1 VATKIRLAR
10 FGRKKRPFYRI
21 MVSDSRAPRDGRHI
35 DSIGYYNPLTSPK
48 DLKIEKEKAFDWLNR
63 GAIPSLTVRNLL
75 SSQGILLEWELR
87 KQGKSEKIIGEEL
100 QKFDFL
106 QDLKQK
112 NKEKVLRSRVKE
124 DAAVEEA
131 PEIKETAAAET
142 EAEETAETQPTEAV
156 EEAIS
161 TESEVSS
168 DASVVSEEA
177 KAEEPP
183 EEKPDEEVSESETP
197 DTQSED
203 QSEPTEKLE

>member
-1 VATKIRLAR
+1 MATKIRLAR

-48 DLKIEKEKAFDWLNR
+48 DLKIEKETAFDWLNR

-203 QSEPTEKLE
+203 QS